1 MALNSN
7 GISTSQV
14 LRVVGGLFLLGLT
27 GMLGALWKDSL
38 QQSRDIT
45 ILQAWQGSVER
56 ELPALRTLDKNAS
69 QATYQLG
76 EMYTALKDM
85 LVALKAQ
92 QAQLDTLQVNQRMQ
106 DVKLQATLDRIEVQI
121 RRGR

>member
-1 MALNSN
+1 MATNGN
-7 GISTSQV
+7 GISTTQV

-45 ILQAWQGSVER
+45 ILQTWQGSVDR
-56 ELPALRTLDKNAS
+56 ELPALRALDKNAS
-69 QATYQLG
+69 QSTYQLG
-76 EMYTALKDM
+76 EMYAALKDM
-85 LVALKAQ
+85 VVALKAQ

-106 DVKLQATLDRIEVQI
+106 DLKLQATLDRIETQV
-121 RRGR
+121 RKR